1 MAHSATPTDLNKRY
15 GHISSSFGKTFPR
28 YAPERDL
35 IVTSEM
41 QVKHTGQN
49 HRGCESLRQN
59 AAQIFFYKK
68 PLENCQKKN
77 LHVSIQC
84 CYAIIRN
91 RLAAPI
97 LQSGAN
103 KPLQKKKAE

>member
-41 QVKHTGQN
+41 QVKRTGQN
-49 HRGCESLRQN
+49 HRGCESLRRN
-59 AAQIFFYKK
+59 AAQIFF
-68 PLENCQKKN
+68 
-77 LHVSIQC
+77 
-84 CYAIIRN
+84 
-91 RLAAPI
+91 
-97 LQSGAN
+97 
-103 KPLQKKKAE
+103 LQKTSRKLSKEKSACFHPVLLCDY